1 MTEVILYPP
10 TPASRAVKTLGRE
23 TLILLSAAFFIWK
36 AYRLTRPTLS
46 NLQPAARTAALL
58 SAVNGKG
65 TNLVRSVGL
74 VHKSGRPRQLKLSR
88 LFWRVATEWTCQL
101 LSCCF
106 LKVAGLSVSWTNEI
120 LGININYVRAVPK
133 LGAVVYDW
141 VWLDTRC
148 PLFPG
153 SQVAIKYNRFY
164 CYPLHKKDAL
174 RNSENKFVFS
184 LVNHARWNN
193 SY

>member
-36 AYRLTRPTLS
+36 AYRLTQQTLS

-65 TNLVRSVGL
+65 TNLVRSTGL

-101 LSCCF
+101 SSCCC

-120 LGININYVRAVPK
+120 LGININYIRAVPK
-133 LGAVVYDW
+133 LGAVFYDW
-141 VWLDTRC
+141 VWLDTYC
-148 PLFPG
+148 PLFTG
-153 SQVAIKYNRFY
+153 SQVMIKYNWFY
-164 CYPLHKKDAL
+164 CNPLHKKDVL
-174 RNSENKFVFS
+174 RN
-184 LVNHARWNN
+184 
-193 SY
+193 